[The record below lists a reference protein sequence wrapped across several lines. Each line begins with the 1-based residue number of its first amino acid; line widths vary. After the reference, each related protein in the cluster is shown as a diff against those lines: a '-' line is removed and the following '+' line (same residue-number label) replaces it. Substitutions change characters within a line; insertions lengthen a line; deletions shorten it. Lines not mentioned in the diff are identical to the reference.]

1 MKFGLWDHVDR
12 NELPLNELFEQRL
25 KFVAASDDTEFY
37 CFHIAEHHC
46 TPLNLVPVPSVYL
59 GAMAQ
64 VTRRIHIGPLVYLLP
79 LYSPLCLIE
88 EVSIIDQLCN
98 GRFEY
103 GVGRGISA
111 FELNFHNVDPDEAR
125 DIFKEILDITLTG
138 FTTERLNYEGKY
150 YNYENVPMELKPFQE
165 PHPAV
170 WYPSSNIEGSAWGGE
185 QGYNYVTLGTVEAAK
200 PCIDAYKEAFAKRG
214 SAQKP
219 LPAFPGGT
227 AIGVNRHMVIAETM
241 EEAMRIARPAH
252 DLWHQSISKLR
263 RENVQG
269 PVIVKDIRASF
280 DDMVSSGAT
289 IVGTPD
295 SVGEEV
301 ERQIEVLGLNYMMCG
316 FYFGT
321 VTLEEALRSLTLFNE
336 EVLPKVSHMG
346 LAAE

>member
-1 MKFGLWDHVDR
+1 M
-12 NELPLNELFEQRL
+12 
-25 KFVAASDDTEFY
+25 
-37 CFHIAEHHC
+37 
-46 TPLNLVPVPSVYL
+46 
-59 GAMAQ
+59 
-64 VTRRIHIGPLVYLLP
+64 
-79 LYSPLCLIE
+79 
-88 EVSIIDQLCN
+88 
-98 GRFEY
+98 
-103 GVGRGISA
+103 
-111 FELNFHNVDPDEAR
+111 
-125 DIFKEILDITLTG
+125 
-138 FTTERLNYEGKY
+138 
-150 YNYENVPMELKPFQE
+150 
-165 PHPAV
+165 
-170 WYPSSNIEGSAWGGE
+170 
-185 QGYNYVTLGTVEAAK
+185 TLGTVEAAK